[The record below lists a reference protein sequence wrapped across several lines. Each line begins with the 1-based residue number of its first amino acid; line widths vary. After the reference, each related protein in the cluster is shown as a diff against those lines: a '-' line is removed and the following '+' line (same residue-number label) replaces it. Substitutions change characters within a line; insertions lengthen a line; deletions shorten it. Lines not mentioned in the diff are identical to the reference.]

1 MTFYET
7 INFWVIEK
15 LKETAMKKLNPGP
28 IATLSIYMFFLCFC
42 LIDFA
47 RADEQFGIEV
57 DKDDR
62 CPVCAMQVALYPKF
76 ACAMELVDG
85 RKFSFCATGCMIR
98 SWLHPEVYLGA
109 EKADIQHVWVQ
120 DYFTGEKI
128 DGSTAFWVAG
138 SDVIGPMGT
147 AFVPLKSESDV
158 KAFKRRHGGKTVF
171 HLTDLTDDKWK
182 EITGK

>member
-1 MTFYET
+1 
-7 INFWVIEK
+7 
-15 LKETAMKKLNPGP
+15 MKKLKPGR
-28 IATLSIYMFFLCFC
+28 IATLWIYMFFLCFC

-47 RADEQFGIEV
+47 RADEQFGIEI

-109 EKADIQHVWVQ
+109 EKADIQNVWVQ

-138 SDVIGPMGT
+138 SNVIGPMGS

-158 KAFKRRHGGKTVF
+158 EAFKRRHGGKTVF

>member
-1 MTFYET
+1 
-7 INFWVIEK
+7 
-15 LKETAMKKLNPGP
+15 MKKFNPGP

-57 DKDDR
+57 DKEDR

-85 RKFSFCATGCMIR
+85 RKFSFCATGRMIR
-98 SWLHPEVYLGA
+98 SWLNPEVYLGA

-138 SDVIGPMGT
+138 SDVIGPMGP

-171 HLTDLTDDKWK
+171 HLTDLTDDKWN

>member
-1 MTFYET
+1 LK
-7 INFWVIEK
+7 K
-15 LKETAMKKLNPGP
+15 LKETAMKNLNPGP

-47 RADEQFGIEV
+47 RADEQFGIEI

-128 DGSTAFWVAG
+128 DGFTAFWVAG
-138 SDVIGPMGT
+138 SDVIGPMGP

>member
-1 MTFYET
+1 
-7 INFWVIEK
+7 
-15 LKETAMKKLNPGP
+15 MKKLNPGP

-109 EKADIQHVWVQ
+109 EKADIQHVWVR

-147 AFVPLKSESDV
+147 AFVPLKSESDL